1 MESSVVVKALDL
13 NRKLPPSQ
21 IPKNI
26 AALSQIIDDE
36 EMEDEIVQRIDQPLG
51 VISDSNKGVDFL
63 KCEYN
68 RDGDCWRSPY
78 CNEYFPQPHGDDM
91 SDAFYPS
98 GSLLEMEQKGNV
110 MIKEYAGLYFANP
123 IANVYFFETTDSGFG
138 ACYLIKNDLE
148 NEKGVNEGQWHSI
161 HSFTVDENITGK
173 HTYTLVSTV
182 FLKLGLE
189 GATFGSLNVC
199 GTSTKKSE
207 QNHPKTDNTTEHLI
221 RLGKMLEKNEG
232 YLRDE
237 LDSVYVGKSKQIINT
252 GRIPDS
258 YKNTKTLL
266 NELKFNE

>member
-1 MESSVVVKALDL
+1 MEESIVVKALDL

-26 AALSQIIDDE
+26 SALTQIIDNEDK
-36 EMEDEIVQRIDQPLG
+36 EDEIIQRIDQPLG
-51 VISDSNKGVDFL
+51 VIKDTNKELEFL

-78 CNEYFPQPHGDDM
+78 SNEYFPQPHEDDM

-98 GSLLEMEQKGNV
+98 GSLLELEQKGNA
-110 MIKEYAGLYFANP
+110 MIKEYASLYFANP
-123 IANVYFFETTDSGFG
+123 LANVYFFETTESGFG
-138 ACYLIKNDLE
+138 ACYLIINNLE
-148 NEKGVNEGQWHSI
+148 CQKGVKEGQWHSI

-182 FLKLGLE
+182 YLKLEVDGD
-189 GATFGSLNVC
+189 TFGSLSIC

-207 QNHPKTDNTTEHLI
+207 ENHPKNDDTIQHLV
-221 RLGKMLEKNEG
+221 RMGKMLEKNEG

-266 NELKFNE
+266 A